1 MKEDK
6 KILII
11 AEIGHN
17 HMGYMRH
24 AKLLIDEAKAC
35 GADISKFQAYDTE
48 KIKKPWESRYFELK
62 LSEHTKEEFQ
72 ELKEYCDK
80 VGIEF
85 MASAFDLEHLA
96 WLEEM
101 GVKRHK
107 LASRSIYDTELIK
120 AMEATGKPIIASLGK
135 LDDRGIPEIKN
146 CEYLFCVAEYPTY
159 MTAEQF
165 PSKFGKNLE
174 IPDFKGTRYMSA
186 EVCQLRTIK
195 IPMTGFSD
203 HTIGTYWCR
212 EAIKRGAT
220 IIEKHFTLSKD
231 LPGHDQKG
239 SADPTDMK
247 DLVVYAR
254 QHERGIQ
261 Y

>member
-1 MKEDK
+1 MSKVF
-6 KILII
+6 II

-35 GADISKFQAYDTE
+35 GVDAVKFQAYDAN
-48 KIKKPWESRYFELK
+48 KIKQPWQSRYFELL

-85 MASAFDLEHLA
+85 FASSFDTERLG
-96 WLEEM
+96 WLEEI

-107 LASRSIYDTELIK
+107 LASRSIFDTELIK
-120 AMEATGKPIIASLGK
+120 AMEKTGKPIIASLGRWK
-135 LDDRGIPEIKN
+135 EEKNPKIKN
-146 CEYLFCVAEYPTY
+146 AQFLYCVSEYPAYLKDLPT
-159 MTAEQF
+159 
-165 PSKFGKNLE
+165 KFGEGEK
-174 IPDFKGTRYMSA
+174 Y
-186 EVCQLRTIK
+186 Q
-195 IPMTGFSD
+195 GFSD
-203 HTIGTYWCR
+203 HSIGMYWCR
-212 EAIKRGAT
+212 EAVKRGAT
-220 IIEKHFTLSKD
+220 IIEKHFTLDRK
-231 LPGHDQKG
+231 LPGNDQKG

-247 DLVVYAR
+247 DFVTFTR
-254 QHERGIQ
+254 QHERGIS